1 MADMAKLDEA
11 IERLEGMF
19 GGYVGEGDL
28 VDEVNWVIDQ
38 LSNERTN
45 TLNKINEV
53 TQTFNDLRDK
63 MKGAAALDPKGNIVL
78 EQFDSTAL
86 VVRTGSDGK
95 VLPKQ
100 LEPYVVASRYDPR
113 TGEWAAGSYYSDL
126 GNAYEYANP
135 EIFEDGSIQWTRD
148 DIAEALEEAGITAT
162 DITVTDLLA
171 EVSCMRGWR
180 DVAISHGKE
189 MLQEYAQDYAKELK
203 AEDKALEKEAKGV
216 SLADRANAAKEVS
229 SGMEQG
235 LPQRE
240 FNVEE
245 R

>member
-86 VVRTGSDGK
+86 VVRIVGLAAQKHQRVTAVDNRLR
-95 VLPKQ
+95 VLIVARLQ
-100 LEPYVVASRYDPR
+100 L
-113 TGEWAAGSYYSDL
+113 
-126 GNAYEYANP
+126 
-135 EIFEDGSIQWTRD
+135 RD
-148 DIAEALEEAGITAT
+148 RL
-162 DITVTDLLA
+162 
-171 EVSCMRGWR
+171 
-180 DVAISHGKE
+180 
-189 MLQEYAQDYAKELK
+189 
-203 AEDKALEKEAKGV
+203 
-216 SLADRANAAKEVS
+216 
-229 SGMEQG
+229 
-235 LPQRE
+235 
-240 FNVEE
+240 
-245 R
+245 